1 MKKIYASLLAL
12 AFSVMAYSQAC
23 TPGTYPTSGIFPP
36 VGSTLSGTDVYLP
49 EAAEGSFYSQ
59 VIDLVVPT
67 DTLIDTL
74 GTTLTATI
82 DSLVV
87 YDVVGLPAGMSYTCN
102 TSTCGWAGGTSGC
115 IELYGTPT
123 TQGTTN
129 IVVYVDAH
137 AQFFGLPVVQSD
149 VINYFY
155 ITVNAPVSVEEQ
167 LEASIQV
174 YPNPATDLL
183 HIDSDGF
190 QSFEVMMFDALG
202 REMYRDRWTA
212 GNSLD
217 VSHWAR
223 GIYSVVIESNGHRII
238 RKVVIQ

>member
-1 MKKIYASLLAL
+1 MKKIYASLFAL
-12 AFSVMAYSQAC
+12 TFSVLAYSQSC

-36 VGSTLSGTDVYLP
+36 AGSTLSGTDVYLP

-87 YDVVGLPAGMSYTCN
+87 YDVLGLPPGMSYACN

-155 ITVNAPVSVEEQ
+155 ISVNAPVSVEEQ
-167 LEASIQV
+167 LEASIQI
-174 YPNPATDLL
+174 YPNPATNYL
-183 HIDSDGF
+183 HIDSEAF
-190 QSFEVMMFDALG
+190 QSFQVMMFDATG
-202 REMYRDRWTA
+202 RELL
-212 GNSLD
+212 NSEWSNGQTLD
-217 VSHWAR
+217 VAQWAE